1 VKHNR
6 LYLCV
11 RKKVG
16 MREGLSMIWN
26 G

>member
-1 VKHNR
+1 VKHIR